1 MTFTDKDYEDALRLR
16 KVAEMAF
23 HQNYTANRWDKPVR
37 KYSIK
42 HPVVAAALI
51 FYAIGF
57 LIGYVVGKI

>member
-16 KVAEMAF
+16 KVTEMAF
-23 HQNYTANRWDKPVR
+23 HQNYTANDWAKPVR

-42 HPVVAAALI
+42 NPVVAAAMI